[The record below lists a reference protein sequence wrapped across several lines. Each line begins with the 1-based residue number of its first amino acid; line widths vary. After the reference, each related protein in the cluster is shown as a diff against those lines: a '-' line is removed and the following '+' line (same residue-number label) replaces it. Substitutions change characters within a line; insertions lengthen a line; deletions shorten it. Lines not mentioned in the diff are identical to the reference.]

1 MDVNGLIAIIFFFTS
16 LMVIG
21 GSAIIG
27 RHRERMGM
35 IEKGMKAEDIK
46 AMFGRS
52 FREPHPLTSLKW
64 GIIFV
69 GIGLAVLLGLF
80 LHSAYNM
87 EGGHI
92 PWPDRRLWRRGTHP
106 VLLHREPESSG
117 LTGLPIQ
124 YVQPQRPANP
134 AGLIIF
140 GEDT

>member
-52 FREPHPLTSLKW
+52 FEEPHPLTSLKW
-64 GIIFV
+64 GIV
-69 GIGLAVLLGLF
+69 LVSVGLAVMLGLF
-80 LHSAYNM
+80 LHSAYNNI
-87 EGGHI
+87 EGGI
-92 PWPDRRLWRRGTHP
+92 FP
-106 VLLHREPESSG
+106 G
-117 LTGLPIQ
+117 LVAVFGG
-124 YVQPQRPANP
+124 
-134 AGLIIF
+134 AGLILFYFIANRKVQ
-140 GEDT
+140 D

>member
-16 LMVIG
+16 IMVIG

-69 GIGLAVLLGLF
+69 GIGFAVLLGLF

-87 EGGHI
+87 EGGI
-92 PWPDRRLWRRGTHP
+92 FP
-106 VLLHREPESSG
+106 G
-117 LTGLPIQ
+117 LIAVFGG
-124 YVQPQRPANP
+124 
-134 AGLIIF
+134 AGLILFYFIANRKVQ
-140 GEDT
+140 D

>member
-16 LMVIG
+16 IMVIG

-52 FREPHPLTSLKW
+52 FREPHTITSLKW
-64 GIIFV
+64 GIVFV
-69 GIGLAVLLGLF
+69 AVGFAVLLGLF

-87 EGGHI
+87 EGGI
-92 PWPDRRLWRRGTHP
+92 FP
-106 VLLHREPESSG
+106 G
-117 LTGLPIQ
+117 LIAVFGG
-124 YVQPQRPANP
+124 
-134 AGLIIF
+134 AGLVLFYFIANRKAQ
-140 GEDT
+140 D

>member
-1 MDVNGLIAIIFFFTS
+1 MDVNGLVAIIFLFTS
-16 LMVIG
+16 IMVIG

-64 GIIFV
+64 GIVLVAV
-69 GIGLAVLLGLF
+69 GFAVLLGLF

-87 EGGHI
+87 EGGI
-92 PWPDRRLWRRGTHP
+92 FP
-106 VLLHREPESSG
+106 G
-117 LTGLPIQ
+117 LIAVFGG
-124 YVQPQRPANP
+124 
-134 AGLIIF
+134 AGLVLFYFIANRKSQ
-140 GEDT
+140 D

>member
-52 FREPHPLTSLKW
+52 FEEPHPLTSLKW
-64 GIIFV
+64 GIV
-69 GIGLAVLLGLF
+69 LVSVGLAVMLGLF
-80 LHSAYNM
+80 LHSAYTNI
-87 EGGHI
+87 EGGI
-92 PWPDRRLWRRGTHP
+92 FP
-106 VLLHREPESSG
+106 G
-117 LTGLPIQ
+117 LVAVFGG
-124 YVQPQRPANP
+124 
-134 AGLIIF
+134 AGLILFYVIANRKVQ
-140 GEDT
+140 D

>member
-64 GIIFV
+64 GIVLV
-69 GIGLAVLLGLF
+69 GVGLAVMLGMF

-87 EGGHI
+87 EGGI
-92 PWPDRRLWRRGTHP
+92 FP
-106 VLLHREPESSG
+106 G
-117 LTGLPIQ
+117 LIAVFGG
-124 YVQPQRPANP
+124 
-134 AGLIIF
+134 AGLVLFYFIANRKVQ
-140 GEDT
+140 D

>member
-16 LMVIG
+16 IMVIG

-52 FREPHPLTSLKW
+52 FEEPHPLTSLKW

-69 GIGLAVLLGLF
+69 GIGIAVLLGLF

-87 EGGHI
+87 EGGI
-92 PWPDRRLWRRGTHP
+92 FP
-106 VLLHREPESSG
+106 G
-117 LTGLPIQ
+117 LIAVFGG
-124 YVQPQRPANP
+124 
-134 AGLIIF
+134 AGLVLFYFIANRKAQ
-140 GEDT
+140 D